1 MVKKRVVITGV
12 GTVNPLGNNYDE
24 FIKNLF
30 EGKNAI
36 SVDDSLESS
45 GIETNLLA
53 LVKDFKLR
61 KHLPNKKMRKLLN
74 NGEETGISFRGIPNG
89 HEFTSLLL
97 AVLNA
102 DGSLTYF
109 NGSEIKS
116 LIIPYGAWNKVL
128 IKGKG

>member
-53 LVKDFKLR
+53 LVKDF
-61 KHLPNKKMRKLLN
+61 
-74 NGEETGISFRGIPNG
+74 
-89 HEFTSLLL
+89 
-97 AVLNA
+97 
-102 DGSLTYF
+102 
-109 NGSEIKS
+109 
-116 LIIPYGAWNKVL
+116 
-128 IKGKG
+128 